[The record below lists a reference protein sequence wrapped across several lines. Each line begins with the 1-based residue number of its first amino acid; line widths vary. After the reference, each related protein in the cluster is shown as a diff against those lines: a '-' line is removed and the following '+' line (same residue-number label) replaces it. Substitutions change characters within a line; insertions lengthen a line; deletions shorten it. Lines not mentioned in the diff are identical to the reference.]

1 MFNSGDFSQDRT
13 ILKSIVS
20 LFFNL
25 DYDEELVIQRSRL
38 ISELLNNL
46 LGKSYDPRIIVEL
59 AENPYPIRQS
69 VNIINQEFAYSD
81 KFVLL
86 LNIFYYSHV
95 NKMNKSVN
103 GCIDL
108 VKIVD
113 ILRMKISLYDIIFDF
128 LEGKLPEIPL
138 DKDLFST
145 SLAEARFTNY
155 LIFCNQGGDID
166 IKSKDICLCFI
177 KITENQIYKVVIN
190 KGANSAELT
199 SFKDQEI
206 IKLEYEI
213 TISKRF
219 IATAYSQKLNE
230 TSELIEVEELP
241 DQVFYRKHNHIYL
254 LDKKNKKHKNILNNS
269 KLCYID
275 DKLSPESEILGIE
288 VFNQR
293 KISRNTS
300 LVLYLIDYGNE
311 LIVTEKKLE
320 NAIAVLSLKN
330 GEMEFETLS
339 SELLVNNINQKEKLN
354 LRVNEDLITWKGNS
368 YKFSPTGELVASNV
382 SFNELNVN
390 RLRHKFKDSS
400 SLALTNINFS
410 LKNGELLSIMGPSG
424 SGKTTL
430 LKVLNGEMKADEADI
445 SIDGLDFMDNFQQ
458 IIKNVGYVP
467 QSDLLFTNLTVYQNI
482 YYYAKVRSS
491 GKIQGIILRNR
502 IERVLKKVGLFE
514 KRNHI
519 VGNEEKKVLSGGE
532 RRRLNI
538 ALELI
543 FEPAIIILDEP
554 TSGLSSKDSEQILSI
569 LRDLANNGKM
579 IITTI
584 HQPNPKIFASFDKL
598 LFLDR
603 QGVVVYFGD
612 AADVFSYFNDELKQI
627 IVGKEEIEKKKN
639 LMMVDF
645 VFDIL
650 EYKGYSN
657 EAWNKTEKRFFPPDH
672 WISKRDRFLIGDL
685 MTKKSSETSS
695 HRFKNQKKNSFK
707 DNINQFYYCLRRN
720 IINTL
725 FSKINL
731 VMLLFVP
738 LVLGLFCAILLK
750 KSDVL
755 TYSFGNNPNIPI
767 FNFISILVFIFL
779 GMAGSLYD
787 IQPEKLIIVREK
799 KVGLLASNYLLA
811 KVLTLLSFTII
822 QVIIYTLVAQEILG
836 FKGHFTIYFML
847 LTLSGFC
854 GISIGLFASASIPDK
869 RGLLMTLPLALI
881 PMIIFGGA
889 IIPFST
895 MNPSL
900 TISSQREVPEF
911 CELIPTKWLFEALT
925 LTSIHEN
932 SYSRQIAK
940 FDSLLSKTDGA
951 DKKSQIN
958 DQKYDFLMSRNRD
971 EYINR
976 MNEKLADQAY
986 IKYLNKRGN
995 YYLSEKYPIFNK
1007 ELKSSSLAII
1017 MSIVL
1022 SLIFNGL
1029 TLLKIKEF

>member
-13 ILKSIVS
+13 ILKAIVS

-25 DYDEELVIQRSRL
+25 DNNDELIVARSAL
-38 ISELLNNL
+38 ISELLKNL
-46 LGKSYDPRIIVEL
+46 LGNTFAPRLIVEL

-69 VNIINQEFAYSD
+69 VNIINQEFSYCD

-86 LNIFYYSHV
+86 LNIFYFSHV
-95 NKMNKSVN
+95 NKINKSVN

-113 ILRMKISLYDIIFDF
+113 ILRMNISLYDTIFDF
-128 LEGKLPEIPL
+128 LEGRLEDIPL
-138 DKDLFST
+138 DKENFSQ
-145 SLAEARFTNY
+145 SLPQAKFTNY
-155 LIFCNQGGDID
+155 LIICHENGDID
-166 IKSKDICLCFI
+166 IKREDICLCFI
-177 KITENQIYKVVIN
+177 KITEDKIYKVEIN
-190 KGANSAELT
+190 KKTNSSELT
-199 SFKDQEI
+199 SFADTLTLELENPI
-206 IKLEYEI
+206 I
-213 TISKRF
+213 ISERF
-219 IATAYSQKLNE
+219 IKNAFSQKLNQ
-230 TSELIEVEELP
+230 TSELIELQELP
-241 DQVFYRKHNHIYL
+241 EEVFYRKHNHIYL
-254 LDKKNKKHKNILNNS
+254 LNIKNKKQKNFLNNS
-269 KLCYID
+269 HLCYID
-275 DKLSPESEILGIE
+275 APLTAESNILGIE

-293 KISRNTS
+293 KISQNSQMT
-300 LVLYLIDYGNE
+300 LYIIDYGNE
-311 LIVTEKKLE
+311 LIVTEKRLEKSIALLKLE
-320 NAIAVLSLKN
+320 N
-330 GEMEFETLS
+330 GEIELETLS
-339 SELLVNNINQKEKLN
+339 PELLVNSINQKGEIKLK
-354 LRVNEDLITWKGNS
+354 VNEDVITWKTNS
-368 YKFSPTGELVASNV
+368 YKFSLTGELIASNI
-382 SFNELNVN
+382 SFSELNVK
-390 RLRHKFKDSS
+390 RVKHSFKDSKN
-400 SLALTNINFS
+400 LALSDINFS
-410 LKNGELLSIMGPSG
+410 LKNGELLAIMGPSG

-430 LKVLNGEMKADEADI
+430 LKVLNGEMKANEVDI
-445 SIDGLDFMDNFQQ
+445 SIDGLDFMDNFNQ

-467 QSDLLFTNLTVYQNI
+467 QSDLLFSNLTVYQNI
-482 YYYAKVRSS
+482 FYYAKVRTS
-491 GKIQGIILRNR
+491 GNMKGLILRNK

-514 KRNHI
+514 KRNHV
-519 VGNEEKKVLSGGE
+519 VGTEEKKVLSGGE

-612 AADVFSYFNDELKQI
+612 AVGVFDYFGDELKQI
-627 IVGKEEIEKKKN
+627 IIGKEEIEKKRN

-645 VFDIL
+645 IFDIL

-657 EAWNKTEKRFFPPDH
+657 ATWTKEDKRFFPPDH
-672 WISKRDRFLIGDL
+672 WITKRDRFLIGDL
-685 MTKKSSETSS
+685 MTKKDDEKNY
-695 HRFKNQKKNSFK
+695 HRFTSQTDNSFK
-707 DNINQFYYCLRRN
+707 DNFNQFYYCLRRN

-731 VMLLFVP
+731 IMLLFVP
-738 LVLGLFCAILLK
+738 LVLGFFCAILLK
-750 KSDVL
+750 NSEVL
-755 TYSFGNNPNIPI
+755 PYSFGHNDNIPI

-822 QVIIYTLVAQEILG
+822 QVIIYTLVAQEILE

-932 SYSRQIAK
+932 SYSRHIAN

-986 IKYLNKRGN
+986 IKYLNKKGN